1 MDKTV
6 MQGYKLY
13 KKAWIYAAGNPL
25 QERKLTNVSLRS
37 LLNRG
42 GYVISTILTVRR
54 RLSFGM

>member
-1 MDKTV
+1 

-13 KKAWIYAAGNPL
+13 KKTWIYAAGNPL

-42 GYVISTILTVRR
+42 GIRNIYD
-54 RLSFGM
+54 FDCKEEA